1 MAVEEVNVVSV
12 VLMDIAADGVT
23 VIVPLLS
30 RLTIPI
36 HTMDVS
42 TCHYGVHGEV
52 GQAVAKLVV
61 QEQREEPDLAEE
73 DRNVRE
79 VVAKQHLVILKHAF
93 TGVLGEAGVHVV
105 RPATVEHKS
114 VQEHVQE
121 IPTALETP
129 DQKVKVAL

>member
-12 VLMDIAADGVT
+12 VLMDIAADGVI

-52 GQAVAKLVV
+52 GQAVAKPVV

-79 VVAKQHLVILKHAF
+79 VVAKQHRVMLKHAF
-93 TGVLGEAGVHVV
+93 TGVLGEAGVPAVG
-105 RPATVEHKS
+105 PATVERKS

-121 IPTALETP
+121 IPTALEAP